1 MIIYKAGDW
10 WRALWH
16 FHTSSVILL
25 LLRRV
30 ALVGVYNIAVALVV
44 LRYHAVPIQLGREYF
59 SFLGIMLS
67 LLLVFRTNTAYDR
80 YYEGRRVWGQLVS
93 HCRGLAIELN
103 AILPR
108 DAARSRAY
116 YAALISNFPLA
127 LKGNLRNNVRFEQ
140 FEATPDI
147 IGRLQAAD
155 SPTVCLLAVIQ
166 ESIEQLRQAQIIDPI
181 HLLTFKPHLLGM
193 MEVNGV
199 CERIKATPI
208 PFSYTFFIK
217 MFITLFIGIMP
228 FVLLASSGYWMIPIT
243 MVGAYIMLG
252 LVMIAEEIEQPFGT
266 DSNDLPIT
274 QLAHKIR
281 VSVHD
286 VLSVELPHFKKALA
300 SPPYSVVR

>member
-1 MIIYKAGDW
+1 MIVYKAGDW

-16 FHTSSVILL
+16 FHTSSIIRL

-30 ALVGVYNIAVALVV
+30 ALVGVYNIAVALIV

-127 LKGNLRNNVRFEQ
+127 LKGNLRNNIRYEQ

-147 IGRLQAAD
+147 IERLQTAD
-155 SPTVCLLAVIQ
+155 SPTICLLAVLQ
-166 ESIEQLRQAQIIDPI
+166 ESIEQLRQAQIIDPV
-181 HLLTFKPHLLGM
+181 HLLVFKPHLLGM

-228 FVLLASSGYWMIPIT
+228 FVLLATSGYWMIPIT

-252 LVMIAEEIEQPFGT
+252 LVMIAEEIEQPFGI

-286 VLSVELPHFKKALA
+286 VLNVELPHFKKALA

>member
-1 MIIYKAGDW
+1 MIVYKTGDW
-10 WRALWH
+10 WKALWH

-30 ALVGVYNIAVALVV
+30 ALVGVYNLVIALVV
-44 LRYHAVPIQLGREYF
+44 LKYHFLSIQIGREYF

-80 YYEGRRVWGQLVS
+80 YYEGRRLWGQLVS
-93 HCRGLAIELN
+93 HCRGLAMELN

-108 DAARSRAY
+108 HATRSRLY

-127 LKGNLRNNVRFEQ
+127 LKGALRNGVQFEQ
-140 FEATPDI
+140 LEATPDI
-147 IGRLQAAD
+147 MDRLQGAE
-155 SPTVCLLAVIQ
+155 SVTTCLIAVLQ

-181 HLLTFKPHLLGM
+181 HLLTIKPHLLGM
-193 MEVNGV
+193 MEVNGS
-199 CERIKATPI
+199 CERIKSTPI
-208 PFSYTFFIK
+208 PFSYSFFIK

-228 FVLLASSGYWMIPIT
+228 IVLVDTCGYWMIPIT
-243 MVGAYIMLG
+243 MVGAYVMLG
-252 LVMIAEEIEQPFGT
+252 LEMIGEEIEQPFGT

-274 QLAHKIR
+274 QLANKIR

-286 VLSVELPHFKKALA
+286 VLGVELPHFKKALA
-300 SPPYSVVR
+300 APPYSIIH